1 MAYIH
6 PSRYQ
11 HPLDKTLLDKMR
23 ATVGVD
29 ALVSAASSAYQE
41 RVNRIE
47 LLGNGVLVTERSF
60 PQLKVAMVNTSAVLG
75 IKEPEVYVVGNGE
88 PNAYTSGIKSPF
100 IVISQELLRRISPDE
115 AAGILAHECGHIA
128 CEHLLWHNVLM
139 TAMSGIGSLSKVAA
153 TAFTLMSPFVFK
165 WYRASEYSADRAA
178 VVALGRPAPIQ
189 GGLMK
194 LLTGHT
200 GFESELD
207 IEEIC
212 SQADRLDKYLGESF
226 WNKLLGVT
234 QRMFLTHPW
243 TIVRIRELHR
253 WDASGDLAEVLADP
267 DRQGKELVSRE
278 GVTSTE
284 GDLGNVSSALDM

>member
-1 MAYIH
+1 MSIPAQA
-6 PSRYQ
+6 YQ
-11 HPLDKTLLDKMR
+11 HPLDKKLLEKIR
-23 ATVGVD
+23 GIPGVD
-29 ALVSAASSAYQE
+29 ILVRESSAAYNEIVS
-41 RVNRIE
+41 RIE

-60 PQLKVAMVNTSAVLG
+60 PELKKAMASISSMLG
-75 IKEPEVYVVGNGE
+75 ITEPDTFVVGNGE
-88 PNAYTSGIKSPF
+88 PNAYTSGIKKPF
-100 IVISQELLRRISPDE
+100 IVISQELLRRISADE

-128 CEHLLWHNVLM
+128 CDHLLWHNVVTTMMAGAGAFSKIAAGAFSLATPFLM
-139 TAMSGIGSLSKVAA
+139 Q
-153 TAFTLMSPFVFK
+153 

-189 GGLMK
+189 GGLMR

-212 SQADRLDKYLGESF
+212 RQADALDRFLDEST
-226 WNKLLGVT
+226 WKKILGVS

-253 WDASGDLAEVLADP
+253 WEQSGGLDTVLRDDDGNRIRVP
-267 DRQGKELVSRE
+267 DGAPDVDVMKGME
-278 GVTSTE
+278 
-284 GDLGNVSSALDM
+284 M

>member
-6 PSRYQ
+6 PARYQ
-11 HPLDKTLLDKMR
+11 HPLDKSLLDKIR
-23 ATVGVD
+23 NIVGID
-29 ALVSAASSAYQE
+29 ILVKEAAAAYQE
-41 RVNRIE
+41 RVSRIE
-47 LLGNGVLVTERSF
+47 LLGNGALVTERSF
-60 PQLKVAMVNTSAVLG
+60 PKLKEAMVKTASVLG
-75 IKEPEVYVVGNGE
+75 IKEPDVFVVGNGE
-88 PNAYTSGIKSPF
+88 PNAYTSGIKNPF
-100 IVISQELLRRISPDE
+100 IVISQELLRRVSPDE

-139 TAMSGIGSLSKVAA
+139 TAMSGIGALSKIAA
-153 TAFTLMSPFVFK
+153 TAFTLASPFVFQ

-178 VVALGRPAPIQ
+178 AVALGHPEPIQ

-207 IEEIC
+207 IDSIC
-212 SQADRLDKYLGESF
+212 AQADRLDKYLAQTA
-226 WNKLLGVT
+226 WNKILGVM

-253 WDASGDLAEVLADP
+253 WEQSGDMVSSLRDDDGNLLTPGDGTSSDTP
-267 DRQGKELVSRE
+267 DTQ
-278 GVTSTE
+278 
-284 GDLGNVSSALDM
+284 NPSSALDM

>member
-6 PSRYQ
+6 PTRYQ
-11 HPLDKTLLDKMR
+11 HPTDKQLLDKIQNLPGID
-23 ATVGVD
+23 V
-29 ALVSAASSAYQE
+29 LVREASAAYHE
-41 RVNRIE
+41 RVSRIE
-47 LLGNGVLVTERSF
+47 LLGNGALVTDRSF
-60 PQLKVAMVNTSAVLG
+60 PKLKEAMSRTAAVLG
-75 IKEPEVYVVGNGE
+75 IHEPDVFVVGNGE
-88 PNAYTSGIKSPF
+88 PNAYTSGIKNPF
-100 IVISQELLRRISPDE
+100 IVISQELLRRVSPDE

-139 TAMSGIGSLSKVAA
+139 TAMSGIGALSKIAA
-153 TAFTLMSPFVFK
+153 GVFSLMSPFVFQ

-194 LLTGHT
+194 LLTGKT

-207 IEEIC
+207 IDSIC
-212 SQADRLDKYLGESF
+212 AQADKLDEYLGQTA

-253 WDASGDLAEVLADP
+253 WEQSGNMAAALMDDDGGRIVEENGTSPENP
-267 DRQGKELVSRE
+267 DSQ
-278 GVTSTE
+278 
-284 GDLGNVSSALDM
+284 NPASALDM

>member
-6 PSRYQ
+6 PTRYQ
-11 HPLDKTLLDKMR
+11 HPLDKKLLDKMR
-23 ATVGVD
+23 NIVGIDVLVREATG
-29 ALVSAASSAYQE
+29 AYHE
-41 RVNRIE
+41 RVSRIE
-47 LLGNGVLVTERSF
+47 LLGNGALVTERSF
-60 PQLKVAMVNTSAVLG
+60 PKLKAAMVRTASILG
-75 IKEPEVYVVGNGE
+75 IKEPDVFVVGNGE
-88 PNAYTSGIKSPF
+88 PNAYTSGIKNPF
-100 IVISQELLRRISPDE
+100 IVISQALLCRVSPDE

-139 TAMSGIGSLSKVAA
+139 TAMSGVGALSKIAA
-153 TAFTLMSPFVFK
+153 TAFTLASPFVFQ
-165 WYRASEYSADRAA
+165 WYRTSEYSADRAA

-207 IEEIC
+207 IDEIC
-212 SQADRLDKYLGESF
+212 RQADKLDEYLGENV
-226 WNKLLGVT
+226 WNKLLGIS

-253 WDASGDLAEVLADP
+253 WEQSGELYAAIKDDDGQGLIAADNVSP
-267 DRQGKELVSRE
+267 D
-278 GVTSTE
+278 GVD
-284 GDLGNVSSALDM
+284 GANPSSALDM